1 MTRDRPPDMKR
12 QLIYVG
18 LRFLSIGAVGVALYA
33 LTAAFRFVDV
43 AVVCW

>member
-1 MTRDRPPDMKR
+1 MKR